1 MPRRVV
7 TMRDVAQRAGVAV
20 STVSRVMSQPER
32 ISAPTR
38 ETVLLAV
45 RELGYRAGPSQVEP
59 AAPPGSVA
67 LLVPDVGHPFYL
79 DIIRGCQS
87 RLKAAGFLQVLV
99 DTEESADVEAAS
111 LALLDGACAGVVLAA
126 PRMSDDAVQEAARRL
141 PLVAIN
147 RRVPGVR
154 SVVMDSGPAAG
165 QAVDHLASL
174 GHRRICFV
182 AGPDSSWASRERWQG
197 CRDAGRRLGL
207 DVVRV
212 GPYVPTSASAPA
224 AADALLHTGA
234 TAAVAFNDLLAIG
247 MLRRLADRG
256 VDVPGEVS
264 LVGCDDIF
272 GADFCHPALTTLSSP
287 RLEAGRLATTLL
299 LEQIGV
305 QDLSA
310 RGTTALPVHLTIRS
324 STGPAPAGRAG
335 ARRGAGTGQDPAA
348 GPEESRTTT

>member
-1 MPRRVV
+1 MPQRGV
-7 TMRDVAQRAGVAV
+7 TMRDVAERAGVAV
-20 STVSRVMSQPER
+20 STVSRVISSPER

-38 ETVLLAV
+38 EVVLRAV
-45 RELGYRAGPSQVEP
+45 RELGYRSGPPPAEP
-59 AAPPGSVA
+59 VTRTGAVA
-67 LLVPDVGHPFYL
+67 LLVPDIRYPFYL

-87 RLKAAGFLQVLV
+87 RLKAAGYLQVLV
-99 DTEESADVEAAS
+99 DTEESPDLEAAS
-111 LALLDGACAGVVLAA
+111 LSELDRSCAGAVLAA
-126 PRMSDDAVQEAARRL
+126 PRMADGAIQEAARRL
-141 PLVAIN
+141 PVVAIN

-154 SVVMDSGPAAG
+154 SVVMDTRPAVEH
-165 QAVDHLASL
+165 AVEHLASL

-212 GPYVPTSASAPA
+212 GPYVPTMVSAPA
-224 AADALLHTGA
+224 AADAFLHSGA

-256 VDVPGEVS
+256 VVVPDDVS

-272 GADFCHPALTTLSSP
+272 GADFCHPPLTTLSAP
-287 RLEAGRLATTLL
+287 KLEAGRLATTLL

-310 RGTTALPVHLTIRS
+310 RGTTALSVHLTIRG
-324 STGPAPAGRAG
+324 STGPAPRHAAGSGAG
-335 ARRGAGTGQDPAA
+335 AGVGQRTAT